1 MPRASLRLQAEP
13 LSQQTQSLRSK
24 IESKD
29 SVCLGHPLL
38 LDPGD
43 ACMRNGHFF
52 IQEQKVLAL
61 VTKDGC
67 SNLLL
72 GGV

>member
-1 MPRASLRLQAEP
+1 MLRAHLKLQAEP
-13 LSQQTQSLRSK
+13 LSQQTQSLQSK

-29 SVCLGHPLL
+29 SACLGPPLL

-72 GGV
+72 GRV